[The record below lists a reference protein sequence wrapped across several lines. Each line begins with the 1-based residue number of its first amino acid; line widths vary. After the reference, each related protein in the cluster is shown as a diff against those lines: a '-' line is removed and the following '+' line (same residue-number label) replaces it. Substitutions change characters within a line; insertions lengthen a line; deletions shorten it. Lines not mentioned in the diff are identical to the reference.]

1 MNYRLMVLTW
11 AGVLVLL
18 GVSLLGVGMTSG
30 IVQYV
35 MSLTCAALMA
45 ALVMTFFMR
54 LRRAEAL
61 IRLFALGGFL
71 WLGFLILLFLADYL
85 TR

>member
-11 AGVLVLL
+11 VGVLVLL
-18 GVSLLGVGMTSG
+18 GISLLGVGMSSG
-30 IVQYV
+30 TVQYV
-35 MSLTCAALMA
+35 ISLSCAALMA
-45 ALVMTFFMR
+45 SLVMTFFMR
-54 LRRAEAL
+54 LRSAEAL